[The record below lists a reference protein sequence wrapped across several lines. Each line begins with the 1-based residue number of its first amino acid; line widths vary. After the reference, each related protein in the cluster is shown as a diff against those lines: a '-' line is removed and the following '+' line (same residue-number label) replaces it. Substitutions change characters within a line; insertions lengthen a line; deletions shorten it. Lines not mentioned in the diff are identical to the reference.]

1 MITIKNKDELCFA
14 RALISTKA
22 FVDQDPQYRTI
33 FLGQGLQGHLAY
45 KLHQETGVPEGMRR
59 LPEIQPMQA
68 HLSPQGYQIKIF
80 EGVCGALWYCDPLF
94 DSAPKKLSLLKVE
107 QHFHGDAAQGVLRND
122 RKRWR
127 RGTKS

>member
-1 MITIKNKDELCFA
+1 
-14 RALISTKA
+14 
-22 FVDQDPQYRTI
+22 
-33 FLGQGLQGHLAY
+33 
-45 KLHQETGVPEGMRR
+45 MRG

-107 QHFHGDAAQGVLRND
+107 QHFHGDAAQDVLRNY
-122 RKRWR
+122 RKRWK